1 MMAYYDISRDCPTC
15 YGKGLVR
22 EADPESR
29 QTVNNEC
36 PTCDGSKRTPKDWV
50 WVRLAE
56 RGYVSSVKVVD
67 GERVYSVTAENRVVN
82 DVTEKDLVRW
92 QR

>member
-1 MMAYYDISRDCPTC
+1 MAYDISRDCPTC
-15 YGKGLVR
+15 YGEGSVR
-22 EADPESR
+22 EADPESM
-29 QTVNNEC
+29 QWGNNEC
-36 PTCDGSKRTPKDWV
+36 PTCDGSKRTPKDYV
-50 WVRLAE
+50 SVRISE